1 MAAAI
6 AALLRSPE
14 ELQQKRAAALRRAA
28 DFSWDKAAQETIW
41 VYHHVKQL
49 VSAS

>member
-1 MAAAI
+1 MAAAVV
-6 AALLRSPE
+6 ALLRNPE
-14 ELQQKRAAALRRAA
+14 ELQQKKAAALRRAA